1 MRLDFHLARKP
12 FSGFSNGGSEF
23 KMETLIPAALTSF
36 KFAKKKSKERENYA
50 LTD

>member
-1 MRLDFHLARKP
+1 MKVLRLDFHLARKP

-36 KFAKKKSKERENYA
+36 KFTKKKSKERE
-50 LTD
+50 D